1 MKSDVRGVLLWTPGR
16 VVVTVRWLVH
26 RRDMSGGGGVGTR
39 GDHARN
45 KGSGDRVAV
54 DSGAEVCCKSGRQG
68 TSGCMRRPACD
79 GVGAGFGRQQRGG
92 ALLKR

>member
-1 MKSDVRGVLLWTPGR
+1 MSLLGGVDEERRPGGVLLWTPGR

-39 GDHARN
+39 GDHAGS

-54 DSGAEVCCKSGRQG
+54 DSGAEVCCKGGKGKWVAGHAQWVRRKDRSG
-68 TSGCMRRPACD
+68 S
-79 GVGAGFGRQQRGG
+79 
-92 ALLKR
+92 